1 MTTNEIRE
9 ARLADLQVK
18 LKAREGKP
26 GMAANV
32 EAIKKQMREL
42 EAGVAYQHDGTGQF
56 VSVEFA
62 IQNPE
67 TAIAQ
72 ERGQ

>member
-1 MTTNEIRE
+1 MTPDELRQS
-9 ARLADLQVK
+9 RLAELQAK

-26 GMAANV
+26 GFAANI
-32 EAIKKQMREL
+32 EAIKRQISAL
-42 EAGVAYQHDGTGQF
+42 ESDAPFRHSETGQF

-67 TAIAQ
+67 TAN
-72 ERGQ
+72 G

>member
-1 MTTNEIRE
+1 MTPAEIRE
-9 ARLADLQVK
+9 ERLLSLRLK

-32 EAIKKQMREL
+32 EAIKKQIGEL
-42 EAGVAYQHDGTGQF
+42 EASVDYHHAETGQF

-67 TAIAQ
+67 TAVAG
-72 ERGQ
+72 EPEA